1 MVAGATSKDSDGVG
15 IARTCADEGK
25 GHGVFGCALSAGEW
39 LLSSEKILPRIPFE
53 MPITYANS
61 FYMLK
66 KSCRETPLQG
76 VLGRISILLSVVLR
90 LR

>member
-1 MVAGATSKDSDGVG
+1 MVWGRKDLRGRGQGAW
-15 IARTCADEGK
+15 CL
-25 GHGVFGCALSAGEW
+25 GCALFAGEW
-39 LLSSEKILPRIPFE
+39 LLSPEKVLPRNPFE

-66 KSCRETPLQG
+66 KFCRESPLQG
-76 VLGRISILLSVVLR
+76 FLGRISILLSVVLR

>member
-1 MVAGATSKDSDGVG
+1 MVFLGALFPWASGFYVLKKV
-15 IARTCADEGK
+15 
-25 GHGVFGCALSAGEW
+25 
-39 LLSSEKILPRIPFE
+39 LPRNPFE
-53 MPITYANS
+53 MAITYANS